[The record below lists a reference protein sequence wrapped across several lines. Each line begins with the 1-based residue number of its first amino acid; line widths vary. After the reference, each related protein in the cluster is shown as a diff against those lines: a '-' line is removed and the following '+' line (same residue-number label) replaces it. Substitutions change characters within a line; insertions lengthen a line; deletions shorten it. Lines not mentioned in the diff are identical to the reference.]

1 MRKFLSCAL
10 LAGSTGLAACAYQP
24 VPAPAPAAVA
34 ANGHVCATGSID
46 ANNDGAVTAAE
57 WNGWR
62 TNGFGYWDINNDNRV
77 DRSEFQS
84 CYMAGGFYPSTYYNP
99 GYWNYSWTT
108 FDVNHDGYLTAD
120 EYWSAQAWT
129 SVDRNHNGILDSNEW
144 NWWDM

>member
-57 WNGWR
+57 WSGWR
-62 TNGFGYWDINNDNRV
+62 ANGFGYWDINNDNRV

-99 GYWNYSWTT
+99 GYWTNSWTT